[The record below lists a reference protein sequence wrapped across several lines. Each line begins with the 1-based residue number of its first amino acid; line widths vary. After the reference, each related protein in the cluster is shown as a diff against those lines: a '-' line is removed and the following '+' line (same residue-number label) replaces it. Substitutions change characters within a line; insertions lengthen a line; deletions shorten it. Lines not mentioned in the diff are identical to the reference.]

1 MKLTF
6 KKTISLLFVAM
17 LAMLVM
23 YGCWNIPS
31 LEKVFS
37 MSQDKADKRLFN
49 VSREKIINAW
59 GEPHSFFSGFYGD
72 IYCDPND
79 GDKLIGVY
87 YDRDTDTVIRVI
99 FFDRQK

>member
-1 MKLTF
+1 MKNSMIRKIYQIIT
-6 KKTISLLFVAM
+6 LLM
-17 LAMLVM
+17 ILAI
-23 YGCWNIPS
+23 YGCSHVPS

-37 MSQDKADKRLFN
+37 MKQESADKRLFN
-49 VSREKIINAW
+49 VSREKIRNAW

-79 GDKLIGVY
+79 EDKLIGVY
-87 YDRDTDTVIRVI
+87 YDGDTDTVIHVV